1 MIQQMKLNLAHSRTG
16 RARFVV
22 ADKSVLLITIAH
34 AGAEGRRRIFARTH
48 FPPDMIR
55 LLSAARPANTFM
67 PPWYPTG
74 QRVGV
79 FREGQMRLFFGII
92 LGIALTVGGAY
103 VVDSTAGA
111 GAARMVN
118 WDVVARN
125 VDGVTNFV
133 RDGWRKI
140 TG

>member
-1 MIQQMKLNLAHSRTG
+1 MKLNLAPIADRPAALRSRGQSRALLTIAQD
-16 RARFVV
+16 RAR
-22 ADKSVLLITIAH
+22 
-34 AGAEGRRRIFARTH
+34 GRRRIFARTH
-48 FPPDMIR
+48 FPPDMIS

-118 WDVVARN
+118 WDVVAKN

-133 RDGWRKI
+133 RDSWKKI